1 MQPVVR
7 KLPLAYAAGAAFLQ
21 IDEPPMPKA
30 PADAGAL
37 PDVALYRGIDQMAS
51 CGC

>member
-1 MQPVVR
+1 MQPVER
-7 KLPLAYAAGAAFLQ
+7 KLPLAYAVGAAFLL
-21 IDEPPMPKA
+21 IDEPPLPK
-30 PADAGAL
+30 PATDAGAL